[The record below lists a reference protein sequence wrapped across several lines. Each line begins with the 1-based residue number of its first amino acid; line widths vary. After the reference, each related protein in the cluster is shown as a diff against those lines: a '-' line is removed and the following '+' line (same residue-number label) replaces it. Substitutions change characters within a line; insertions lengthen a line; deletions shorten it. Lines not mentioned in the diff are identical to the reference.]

1 MIVFRLSSSRYAE
14 DLSGKGAELYGGR
27 WNSIGT
33 PVVYTAS
40 SRALAMAE
48 VAVHLHIQKVPKDMM
63 MVELYLSEDS
73 LTSLPIQELKINWE
87 MFPYSIQTQQIG
99 DDFVRENRF
108 LVLKVP
114 SAVVNGDFN
123 YLINLR
129 HVELPKIK
137 VVGLSSFRFDSR
149 IFSKGG

>member
-14 DLSGKGAELYGGR
+14 DLTGRGAELYGGR

-73 LTSLPIQELKINWE
+73 ITSLPFQELKNNWE

-123 YLINLR
+123 FLINPR
-129 HVELPKIK
+129 HVELPIVK
-137 VVGLSSFRFDSR
+137 VVSLSPFRFDSR
-149 IFSKGG
+149 IFSKEG

>member
-48 VAVHLHIQKVPKDMM
+48 VAVHLHIQKIPKDMV
-63 MVELYLSEDS
+63 MVELYIPEDS
-73 LTSLPIQELKINWE
+73 ITSLPFQELNKDWE
-87 MFPYSIQTQQIG
+87 MFPYSIQTKNLG
-99 DDFVRENRF
+99 DEFFQENRF
-108 LVLKVP
+108 LGLKVP
-114 SAVVNGDFN
+114 SAVVTSDFN
-123 YLINLR
+123 FLINPG
-129 HVELPKIK
+129 HVEIQKIK
-137 VVGLSSFRFDSR
+137 VVNISPFRFDSR
-149 IFSKGG
+149 IFSKEV

>member
-1 MIVFRLSSSRYAE
+1 MIVFRLSSSIYAE
-14 DLSGKGAELYGGR
+14 DLSGRGAELYGGR

-33 PVVYTAS
+33 PAVYTAS

-48 VAVHLHIQKVPKDMM
+48 LAVHLHIQKVPKDML
-63 MVELYLSEDS
+63 MVELSLPEDS
-73 LTSLPIQELKINWE
+73 ITSLPFQELKNDWQ

-99 DDFVRENRF
+99 DNFVRENRF

-123 YLINLR
+123 FLINPR
-129 HVELPKIK
+129 HAELPKVK

-149 IFSKGG
+149 IFPKEG

>member
-48 VAVHLHIQKVPKDMM
+48 VAVHLHIQKIPKDMV
-63 MVELYLSEDS
+63 MVELYIPEDS
-73 LTSLPIQELKINWE
+73 ITSLPFQELNKDWE
-87 MFPYSIQTQQIG
+87 MFTYSIQTKNLG
-99 DDFVRENRF
+99 DEFFQENRF
-108 LVLKVP
+108 LGLKVP
-114 SAVVNGDFN
+114 SAVVTSDFN
-123 YLINLR
+123 FLINPG
-129 HVELPKIK
+129 HVEIQKIK
-137 VVGLSSFRFDSR
+137 VVNISPFRFDSR
-149 IFSKGG
+149 IFSKEV

>member
-14 DLSGKGAELYGGR
+14 DLTGRGAELYGGR

-73 LTSLPIQELKINWE
+73 ITSLPFQELKNNWQ

-123 YLINLR
+123 FLINPR
-129 HVELPKIK
+129 HVELPIVK
-137 VVGLSSFRFDSR
+137 VVSLSPFRFDSR
-149 IFSKGG
+149 IFSKEG

>member
-48 VAVHLHIQKVPKDMM
+48 AAVHLHIQKNP
-63 MVELYLSEDS
+63 
-73 LTSLPIQELKINWE
+73 
-87 MFPYSIQTQQIG
+87 
-99 DDFVRENRF
+99 
-108 LVLKVP
+108 
-114 SAVVNGDFN
+114 
-123 YLINLR
+123 
-129 HVELPKIK
+129 
-137 VVGLSSFRFDSR
+137 
-149 IFSKGG
+149 

>member
-14 DLSGKGAELYGGR
+14 DLSGRGAELYGGR

-33 PVVYTAS
+33 PAVYTAS

-63 MVELYLSEDS
+63 MVELYLPEDS
-73 LTSLPIQELKINWE
+73 ITSLPFQELKNDWQ

-99 DDFVRENRF
+99 DNFVRENRF
-108 LVLKVP
+108 LVLMVP

-123 YLINLR
+123 FLINPR
-129 HVELPKIK
+129 HVELPKVN

-149 IFSKGG
+149 IFSKEG

>member
-14 DLSGKGAELYGGR
+14 DLSVKGAELYGGR

-48 VAVHLHIQKVPKDMM
+48 VAVHLHIQKIPMDMM
-63 MVELYLSEDS
+63 MVELYLPEDS
-73 LTSLPIQELKINWE
+73 LTALPIQELKNNWE

-99 DDFVRENRF
+99 DEFIRENRF
-108 LVLKVP
+108 LGLKVP

-123 YLINLR
+123 YLINPR
-129 HVELPKIK
+129 HVESPKIK
-137 VVGLSSFRFDSR
+137 VVGLSSFRFDYR
-149 IFSKGG
+149 IFSKEG

>member
-14 DLSGKGAELYGGR
+14 DLTGRGAELYGGR

-63 MVELYLSEDS
+63 MVELYLPEDS
-73 LTSLPIQELKINWE
+73 ITSLPFQELKNNWE

-123 YLINLR
+123 FLINPR
-129 HVELPKIK
+129 HVELPIVK
-137 VVGLSSFRFDSR
+137 VVSLSPFRFDSR
-149 IFSKGG
+149 IFSKEG